1 MKIEL
6 SERMQAVSALV
17 PKGHVAADIG
27 CDHGFVSIDLV
38 QRSIC
43 PHVYAADVRKGPL
56 DRAKEHIASY
66 GLEDKITA
74 VLSDG
79 LKDVPVCGSGADG
92 FIAAGMG
99 GKLIVSILT
108 AVPEKTAQLSW
119 CVLSPQSEI
128 WLVRQ
133 ELTEL
138 DFFIIEENMVLE
150 DGKYY
155 PMMLAVRAGADWD
168 VKVENAQRKKHR
180 LAEKLLQ
187 SGLTEEMCRFAGDW
201 LGWQLQPV
209 LQELPILIWLLMD
222 SRSEVLFSFL
232 EHTIKTDEA
241 LLLAM
246 PKPDGDRAAD
256 CSDQRMPG
264 DDATERILKRRTEL
278 EARIQLSEKVLE
290 VLKMEKQ

>member
-1 MKIEL
+1 M
-6 SERMQAVSALV
+6 
-17 PKGHVAADIG
+17 
-27 CDHGFVSIDLV
+27 

-56 DRAKEHIASY
+56 DRAKEHIAAC
-66 GLEDKITA
+66 GLKDKITA

-79 LKDVPVCGSGADG
+79 LKEVPVCGSGADG

-108 AVPEKTAQLSW
+108 AVPKKTAQLSW

-133 ELTEL
+133 ALRELR
-138 DFFIIEENMVLE
+138 FFIIEENMVLE
-150 DGKYY
+150 EGKYY

-168 VKVENAQRKKHR
+168 VEVENAQRKKHR

-187 SGLTEEMCRFAGDW
+187 SGLTDETCRFAGDW
-201 LGWQLQPV
+201 LGWQ
-209 LQELPILIWLLMD
+209 LMD

-264 DDATERILKRRTEL
+264 DDAAERILKRRTEL

>member
-6 SERMQAVSALV
+6 SERMQAVAALV

-43 PHVYAADVRKGPL
+43 PHVYAADIRKGPL
-56 DRAKEHIASY
+56 DRAKEHIAAC
-66 GLEDKITA
+66 GLQDKITA

-79 LKDVPVCGSGADG
+79 LKEVPVYGSGADG

-108 AVPEKTAQLSW
+108 TQLSW

-133 ELTEL
+133 ALTEL
-138 DFFIIEENMVLE
+138 RFFIIEENMVLE
-150 DGKYY
+150 EGKYY

-168 VKVENAQRKKHR
+168 VELENAQRKKHQ

-187 SGLTEEMCRFAGDW
+187 SGLTEEMCRFAGEW
-201 LGWQLQPV
+201 LGWQL
-209 LQELPILIWLLMD
+209 MD
-222 SRSEVLFSFL
+222 SYSEVLFSFL

-246 PKPDGDRAAD
+246 PKPDGDRAAA

-264 DDATERILKRRTEL
+264 DDAAERILKRRTEL
-278 EARIQLSEKVLE
+278 ETRIQLSEKVLE

>member
-17 PKGHVAADIG
+17 PIGHVAADIG

-56 DRAKEHIASY
+56 DRAKEHIAAC
-66 GLEDKITA
+66 GLKDKITA

-79 LKDVPVCGSGADG
+79 LKEVPVCGSGADG

-108 AVPEKTAQLSW
+108 AVPKKTAQLSW

-133 ELTEL
+133 ALRELR
-138 DFFIIEENMVLE
+138 FFIIEENMVLE
-150 DGKYY
+150 EGKYY

-168 VKVENAQRKKHR
+168 VEVENAQRKKNI
-180 LAEKLLQ
+180 
-187 SGLTEEMCRFAGDW
+187 
-201 LGWQLQPV
+201 GWQKNFC
-209 LQELPILIWLLMD
+209 
-222 SRSEVLFSFL
+222 SR
-232 EHTIKTDEA
+232 
-241 LLLAM
+241 
-246 PKPDGDRAAD
+246 G
-256 CSDQRMPG
+256 
-264 DDATERILKRRTEL
+264 
-278 EARIQLSEKVLE
+278 
-290 VLKMEKQ
+290 

>member
-6 SERMQAVSALV
+6 SERMQAVAALV

-43 PHVYAADVRKGPL
+43 PHVYAADIRKGPL
-56 DRAKEHIASY
+56 DRAKEHIAAC
-66 GLEDKITA
+66 GLQDKITA

-79 LKDVPVCGSGADG
+79 LKEVPVYGSGADG

-108 AVPEKTAQLSW
+108 AVPEKTTQLSW

-133 ELTEL
+133 ALTEL
-138 DFFIIEENMVLE
+138 RFFIIEENMVLE
-150 DGKYY
+150 EGKYY

-168 VKVENAQRKKHR
+168 VELENAQRKKHQ

-187 SGLTEEMCRFAGDW
+187 SGMTEEMCRFAGEW
-201 LGWQLQPV
+201 LGWQL
-209 LQELPILIWLLMD
+209 MD
-222 SRSEVLFSFL
+222 SYSEVLFSFL

-246 PKPDGDRAAD
+246 PKPDGDRAAA

-264 DDATERILKRRTEL
+264 DDAAERILKRRTEL
-278 EARIQLSEKVLE
+278 ETRIQLSEKVLE

>member
-56 DRAKEHIASY
+56 DRAKEHIAAC
-66 GLEDKITA
+66 GLKDKITA

-108 AVPEKTAQLSW
+108 AVPEKTVQLSW

-133 ELTEL
+133 ALTEL
-138 DFFIIEENMVLE
+138 DFFIIKENMVLE

-155 PMMLAVRAGADWD
+155 PMMLAVRAGEDWD
-168 VKVENAQRKKHR
+168 VEVENAQRKKHR

-187 SGLTEEMCRFAGDW
+187 SGLTDETCRFAGDW
-201 LGWQLQPV
+201 LGWQL
-209 LQELPILIWLLMD
+209 MD
-222 SRSEVLFSFL
+222 SRCKVLFSFL
-232 EHTIKTDEA
+232 EHTKHCFWRCRSRMVIGRQT
-241 LLLAM
+241 
-246 PKPDGDRAAD
+246 AAI
-256 CSDQRMPG
+256 S
-264 DDATERILKRRTEL
+264 
-278 EARIQLSEKVLE
+278 
-290 VLKMEKQ
+290 

>member
-1 MKIEL
+1 MPI
-6 SERMQAVSALV
+6 
-17 PKGHVAADIG
+17 
-27 CDHGFVSIDLV
+27 
-38 QRSIC
+38 
-43 PHVYAADVRKGPL
+43 
-56 DRAKEHIASY
+56 
-66 GLEDKITA
+66 
-74 VLSDG
+74 
-79 LKDVPVCGSGADG
+79 CGSGADG

-133 ELTEL
+133 ALTEL

-168 VKVENAQRKKHR
+168 VEVENAQRKKHR

-187 SGLTEEMCRFAGDW
+187 SGLTDETCRFAGDW
-201 LGWQLQPV
+201 LGWQL
-209 LQELPILIWLLMD
+209 MD
-222 SRSEVLFSFL
+222 SRCKVLFSFL

-241 LLLAM
+241 LLLAL
-246 PKPDGDRAAD
+246 PKPEGDRATD
-256 CSDQRMPG
+256 CSDQLMPG
-264 DDATERILKRRTEL
+264 DGSAERILKRRTEL
-278 EARIQLSEKVLE
+278 EARMQLSERVLE
-290 VLKMEKQ
+290 VLKIEKQ

>member
-56 DRAKEHIASY
+56 DRAKEHIAAC
-66 GLEDKITA
+66 GLKDKITA

-133 ELTEL
+133 ALTEL

-155 PMMLAVRAGADWD
+155 PMMLAVRAGEDWD
-168 VKVENAQRKKHR
+168 VEVENAQRKKHR

-187 SGLTEEMCRFAGDW
+187 SGLTDETCRFAGDW
-201 LGWQLQPV
+201 LGWQL
-209 LQELPILIWLLMD
+209 MD
-222 SRSEVLFSFL
+222 SRCKVLFSFL

-241 LLLAM
+241 LLLAL
-246 PKPDGDRAAD
+246 PKPDGDRATD
-256 CSDQRMPG
+256 CSDQLMPG
-264 DDATERILKRRTEL
+264 DGSAERILKRRTEL
-278 EARIQLSEKVLE
+278 EARMQLSERV
-290 VLKMEKQ
+290 

>member
-1 MKIEL
+1 M
-6 SERMQAVSALV
+6 
-17 PKGHVAADIG
+17 
-27 CDHGFVSIDLV
+27 

-56 DRAKEHIASY
+56 DRAKEHIAAC
-66 GLEDKITA
+66 GLKDKITA

-133 ELTEL
+133 ALTEL

-168 VKVENAQRKKHR
+168 VEVENAQRKKHR

-187 SGLTEEMCRFAGDW
+187 SGLTDETCRFAGDW
-201 LGWQLQPV
+201 LGWQL
-209 LQELPILIWLLMD
+209 MD
-222 SRSEVLFSFL
+222 SRCKVLFSFL

-241 LLLAM
+241 LLLAL
-246 PKPDGDRAAD
+246 PKPEGDRATD
-256 CSDQRMPG
+256 CSDQLMPG
-264 DDATERILKRRTEL
+264 DGSAERILKRRTEL
-278 EARIQLSEKVLE
+278 EARMQLSERVLE
-290 VLKMEKQ
+290 VLKIEKQ

>member
-1 MKIEL
+1 M
-6 SERMQAVSALV
+6 
-17 PKGHVAADIG
+17 P
-27 CDHGFVSIDLV
+27 
-38 QRSIC
+38 
-43 PHVYAADVRKGPL
+43 VY
-56 DRAKEHIASY
+56 
-66 GLEDKITA
+66 
-74 VLSDG
+74 
-79 LKDVPVCGSGADG
+79 GSGADG

-133 ELTEL
+133 ALTEL

-168 VKVENAQRKKHR
+168 VEVENAQRKKHQ

-201 LGWQLQPV
+201 LGWQL
-209 LQELPILIWLLMD
+209 MD

-241 LLLAM
+241 LLLAL
-246 PKPDGDRAAD
+246 PKPDGDRTAD

-264 DDATERILKRRTEL
+264 DDAAERILKRRTEL

>member
-43 PHVYAADVRKGPL
+43 PHVYATDVRKGPL
-56 DRAKEHIASY
+56 DRAKEHIAAC
-66 GLEDKITA
+66 GLKDKITA

-79 LKDVPVCGSGADG
+79 LKEVPVCGSGADG

-99 GKLIVSILT
+99 GKLIVSVLT
-108 AVPEKTAQLSW
+108 AVPKKTAQLSW

-133 ELTEL
+133 ALRELR
-138 DFFIIEENMVLE
+138 FFIIEENMVLE
-150 DGKYY
+150 EGKYY

-168 VKVENAQRKKHR
+168 VEVENAQRKKHR

-187 SGLTEEMCRFAGDW
+187 SGLTDETCRFAGDW
-201 LGWQLQPV
+201 LGWQL
-209 LQELPILIWLLMD
+209 MD
-222 SRSEVLFSFL
+222 SRCKVLFSFL

-241 LLLAM
+241 LILAL

-264 DDATERILKRRTEL
+264 DDAAERILKRRTEL

>member
-43 PHVYAADVRKGPL
+43 PHVYAVDVRKGPL
-56 DRAKEHIASY
+56 DRAKEHIASC
-66 GLEDKITA
+66 GLKDKITA

-79 LKDVPVCGSGADG
+79 LKEVPVCGSGADG

-150 DGKYY
+150 EGKYY
-155 PMMLAVRAGADWD
+155 PMMLAVRVGADWD
-168 VKVENAQRKKHR
+168 VEVENAQRKKRR

-201 LGWQLQPV
+201 LGWQ
-209 LQELPILIWLLMD
+209 LMD

-264 DDATERILKRRTEL
+264 DDAAERILKRRTEL